1 MPPLKRRRRSLSP
14 PLSDGTSASSVV
26 MSSVQAHRHAADDR
40 ICNASMPKKSR
51 KQLFRLGEA
60 LSSGPSRASKWM
72 EMQLKV

>member
-26 MSSVQAHRHAADDR
+26 SSVQAHRHAADDR